1 MSGENQV
8 IAAYLLFFCC
18 SDNYCGR
25 WYNNM

>member
-25 WYNNM
+25 WYNNI